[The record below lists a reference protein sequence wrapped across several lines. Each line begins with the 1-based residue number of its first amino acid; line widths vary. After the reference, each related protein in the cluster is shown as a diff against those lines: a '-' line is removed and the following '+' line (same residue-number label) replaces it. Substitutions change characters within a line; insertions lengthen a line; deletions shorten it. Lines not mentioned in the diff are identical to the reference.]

1 MVITGASS
9 HFGHHFARVLHGAGA
24 RVVLGAR
31 HLDHLNDRVTSPQ
44 SKENV
49 AIAATLDVNDA
60 ESCESFLETA
70 ASYDVRIDVLI
81 NNAGVLAGAKT
92 YTMISEADWDY
103 MLDTNLKPAWR
114 LSNIYTEL
122 LQRNA

>member
-1 MVITGASS
+1 M
-9 HFGHHFARVLHGAGA
+9 
-24 RVVLGAR
+24 
-31 HLDHLNDRVTSPQ
+31 
-44 SKENV
+44 
-49 AIAATLDVNDA
+49 
-60 ESCESFLETA
+60 
-70 ASYDVRIDVLI
+70 RIDVLI

-122 LQRNA
+122 LQRNAEQQHGNIINIASITA